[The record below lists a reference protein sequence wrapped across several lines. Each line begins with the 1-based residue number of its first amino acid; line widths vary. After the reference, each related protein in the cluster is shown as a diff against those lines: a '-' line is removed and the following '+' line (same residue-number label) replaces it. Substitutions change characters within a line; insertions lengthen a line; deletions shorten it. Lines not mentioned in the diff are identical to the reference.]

1 MFRHPV
7 RYFLVPVFL
16 FALTAVAAAQDKDQA
31 PPKAPPKKDSFD
43 EYRQYLK
50 PPVTVP
56 DYWGAIQFEIELGS
70 YELAARHLRALMEKK
85 KPTDE
90 ELYDLE
96 RQIGMAALL
105 RLRNVTQWSTVAK
118 DQADAVKD
126 VDALITQTTAAVRK
140 HLNDPLR
147 IKKYIALLYAS
158 TEEQQ
163 FALRELYQSGAAIV
177 PHVIDELKV
186 VDAEKRSIL
195 LATLR
200 RLGPEVL
207 PPLVAALDSDDAVL
221 KMDLIDLFLARTSRE
236 VSPFLWFLAAS
247 PTQPEKVRD
256 KARNALAY
264 FSLPPERISKDKP
277 TLARELAKA
286 AAQLPPAKDVLTRI
300 ADKYYRHEIRFADD
314 KAVTVWRWDGRNVV
328 VGWPG
333 VPTVSA
339 SKAEE
344 YYGVRFAGQA
354 LALDPAYKPAQNLMV
369 SLLLEKTY
377 EQGGFDR
384 PLAKA
389 DPNVQAVVSSIN
401 PDVIVAVLER
411 ALDEKRVP
419 LILATTRLLGD
430 LAEVRATRPTESADP
445 ALMRA
450 LLFADRRVQMAAAEA
465 LLRVPGDRSG
475 STGARIVEVL
485 RRALAAEGAA
495 VPKVLVGYANDEF
508 SNKVVETLKEAGYE
522 AVVVKTGRDLL
533 KRVIAAADIEAILFD
548 ADLPDPGFTS
558 LVGQLRGDAH
568 AGRLP
573 LFITPSH
580 QQADRLLIELRDV
593 DEQLKGAAPG
603 NKPALQLRRDQID
616 GRLRLQ
622 SLADEAALER
632 FAKMYRNVYPL
643 SAANVVTVRDLQPAL
658 RARLDI
664 AVNPPLAESELK
676 EYAEKAVRYLARAA
690 KGELPGLD
698 ATVAADAVYRALR
711 LKKLSPEGQLSAIEI
726 IGRLPGH
733 EAQTEL
739 LRAVLDNDDKRPA
752 AVRLA
757 AASELIRHIQR
768 NSALLSPAEVV
779 ALHEAYGKSTDAPY
793 RAALA
798 QVFGVLRPDTRA
810 TGDILRGYRPQPPG
824 APAPMPMPMPMPMP
838 PKPEAA
844 PEK

>member
-1 MFRHPV
+1 MFRHSF
-7 RYFLVPVFL
+7 RYLLAPVFL
-16 FALTAVAAAQDKDQA
+16 LALTAVAPAQDKDKEP
-31 PPKAPPKKDSFD
+31 PPKAPPPKKDSFD

-56 DYWGAIQFEIELGS
+56 DFWGAIQFEIELGS

-96 RQIGMAALL
+96 RQVGMVAML
-105 RLRNVTQWSTVAK
+105 RLRNISKWSTIAK
-118 DQADAVKD
+118 EQADTVKD
-126 VDALITQTTAAVRK
+126 VDALIEQTTAAVRK
-140 HLNDPLR
+140 HLGDPLR

-177 PHVIDELKV
+177 PHMIDELKV
-186 VDAEKRSIL
+186 VDADKRGIL

-200 RLGPEVL
+200 RLGPEIL
-207 PPLVAALDSDDAVL
+207 PPLVAALDSSDAVL
-221 KMDLIDLFLARTSRE
+221 KMDLIDLFLARASRE
-236 VSPFLWFLAAS
+236 VTPHLWFLAAS
-247 PTQPEKVRD
+247 PAQPEQVRD

-264 FSLPPERISKDKP
+264 FSLPPERLSTNKQV
-277 TLARELAKA
+277 LAREVAKA
-286 AAQLPPAKDVLTRI
+286 AGELPPAKDKLTRE
-300 ADKYYRHEIRFADD
+300 AEKYYRHLVRFADD

-328 VGWPG
+328 AGWPG
-333 VPTVSA
+333 APTVSA

-369 SLLLEKTY
+369 SLLLEKSY

-401 PDVIVAVLER
+401 PDVIVAVLEH

-419 LILATTRLLGD
+419 LILATTRMLGD
-430 LAEVRATRPTESADP
+430 LAEVRATRPTENADP

-475 STGARIVEVL
+475 ATGARIVEVL
-485 RRALAAEGAA
+485 RRALAAEEAA
-495 VPKVLVGYANDEF
+495 LPKVLVGYANEEF
-508 SNKVVETLKEAGYE
+508 ANKVVETAKQAGYE
-522 AVVVKTGRDLL
+522 SIVVKTGRDLL
-533 KRVIAAADIEAILFD
+533 KRLFAASDIEAIILD
-548 ADLPDPGFTS
+548 TDLPDPGFTS
-558 LVGQLRGDAH
+558 LLGQLRGDAH
-568 AGRLP
+568 ASRLP

-580 QQADRLLIELRDV
+580 QKEDLLLGELRQL
-593 DEQLKGAAPG
+593 DEQLKGAAAI

-616 GRLRLQ
+616 GQLRLQ
-622 SLADEAALER
+622 AMTSEAALER
-632 FAKMYRNVYPL
+632 FAKMYRNVIPL
-643 SAANVVTVRDLQPAL
+643 TASNVINMRDLQPAL
-658 RARLDI
+658 QARLDV
-664 AVNPPLAESELK
+664 AVNPPLAGSELK
-676 EYAEKAVRYLARAA
+676 DYAEKAVRYLARAA
-690 KGELPGLD
+690 KGELVGLD

-711 LKKLSPEGQLSAIEI
+711 TKKLSLEGQLAAIEI

-733 EAQTEL
+733 EPQTEL
-739 LRAVLDNDDKRPA
+739 LRAVLDADDKRPA

-757 AASELIRHIQR
+757 AASELVRHIQR
-768 NSALLSPAEVV
+768 NSAVLSAAEVV
-779 ALHEAYGKSTDAPY
+779 ALHDGYAKSTDAAY
-793 RAALA
+793 RAAVA
-798 QVFGVLRPDTRA
+798 QVFGVLRPDTRT
-810 TGDILRGYRPQPPG
+810 TGDILRGYQPKPPG
-824 APAPMPMPMPMPMP
+824 APAPMPMP
-838 PKPEAA
+838 PKPEPV